1 MDKEREITI
10 SMEMFNMLMTKSVI
24 METAA
29 KYIAVTKYV
38 DDDVLA
44 LILGVERRKNEDDL

>member
-29 KYIAVTKYV
+29 KYVAVTKYV

-44 LILGVERRKNEDDL
+44 LILGVDRRKNEDDL